1 MFLTFKVKVL
11 SALISLLLY
20 NLNLLFP
27 QQETT
32 IDLAIH
38 LAYNA
43 MFCTTVIHWSSFLN
57 LGTVLQFKRNILD
70 YEKIMRV
77 FEKPV
82 NCFHCKIVYLNSIE
96 KQR

>member
-1 MFLTFKVKVL
+1 
-11 SALISLLLY
+11 
-20 NLNLLFP
+20 
-27 QQETT
+27 
-32 IDLAIH
+32 
-38 LAYNA
+38 

-57 LGTVLQFKRNILD
+57 LRTVLPFKRNILD
-70 YEKIMRV
+70 DEKIMRV